1 MPRGAPKK
9 ENPRRQVTYKLPPVL
24 LDRIK
29 REHKRRGCKD
39 QTQFVERALWAALGA
54 TVPLPEPEASA
65 APAGPPEPRANAVV
79 ADPLQARTAAFRQA
93 TRR

>member
-9 ENPRRQVTYKLPPVL
+9 ENPRRQVTYKLPPAL

-54 TVPLPEPEASA
+54 TEALPEPEP
-65 APAGPPEPRANAVV
+65 APAPAVAPEGRANAAVDI
-79 ADPLQARTAAFRQA
+79 AARTAAFRQA
-93 TRR
+93 TTRR

>member
-9 ENPRRQVTYKLPPVL
+9 ENPRIPRTYKLPPAL
-24 LDRIK
+24 LERMK

-39 QTQFVERALWAALGA
+39 VTQLVERALWAYLEAA
-54 TVPLPEPEASA
+54 VPLPGPEPSPAPAEPPEA
-65 APAGPPEPRANAVV
+65 RANAPV
-79 ADPLQARTAAFRQA
+79 ADPLQVRTAAFRQA